1 MDFISLGRDHD
12 IGASCHFVRIDN
24 TGILLDA
31 GADPNEEGP
40 ASLPDFSPIQHRKI
54 NHVMISHAHHDH
66 IGGLPAV
73 NAHWPMARLHLT
85 HASQSLTTL
94 MLYAS
99 ERLQRRKYYEGSSPF
114 PALFDEED
122 LDDVFDMFHPH
133 PYNQTIPLDAQK
145 TSAEFYY
152 SGHLLGATGV
162 LLTTAENH
170 RIFYTSDTRSED
182 QTIIP
187 GGEYPSPPIDVLI
200 MESTLGADPIAE
212 TVTRP
217 KEEIRF
223 AQKLKAVLDR
233 GGSVLI
239 PVFMLGRAQEI
250 LALLGRFKDE
260 NLLDP
265 TTPIYTAGGLREV
278 SRIYDAFR
286 MSTPRK
292 DPNFEV
298 YSVDQTRFP
307 QTRKARQKAFRR
319 SGIHVL
325 ASGMMIERTLS
336 HKVAMEFIE
345 HQQHAIFFVGFAK
358 EDLPAGK
365 LLHAAQ
371 HGDEGIVLSRNRGMQ
386 SLACE
391 VDRFRFS
398 GHAHRKELTELAAN
412 LQPKT
417 IILVHGQTDAK
428 KWLKEELQQYCPDT
442 RILTPSQGEKTSL
455 VLR

>member
-1 MDFISLGRDHD
+1 MEFISLGRDHD
-12 IGASCHFVRIDN
+12 IGASCHFLHIDDI
-24 TGILLDA
+24 GILLDA

-40 ASLPDFSPIQHRKI
+40 ASLPDFSPIQHRQVD
-54 NHVMISHAHHDH
+54 HVMVSHAHHDH
-66 IGGLPAV
+66 IGSLPAV
-73 NAHWPMARLHLT
+73 NARWPMARLHLT

-99 ERLQRRKYYEGSSPF
+99 ERLQQRKYYEGSSPF

-122 LDDVFDMFHPH
+122 LDGVFDMFHSH
-133 PYNQTIPLDAQK
+133 PYNRTFPLDTKK
-145 TSAEFYY
+145 TAAEFYY

-162 LLTTAENH
+162 LITTAENQ

-187 GGEYPSPPIDVLI
+187 GGKYPSAPVDVLI
-200 MESTLGADPIAE
+200 MESTLGADPVAE

-217 KEEIRF
+217 EEEIRF
-223 AQKLKAVLDR
+223 AHQLKAVLDR

-260 NLLDP
+260 RILDP
-265 TTPIYTAGGLREV
+265 KTPIYTAGGLREV

-286 MSTPRK
+286 NSTPRI
-292 DPNFEV
+292 DPDFEV
-298 YSVDQTRFP
+298 YSVDQIRFP
-307 QTRKARQKAFRR
+307 RTRKARQKAFSRP
-319 SGIHVL
+319 GIHVL

-336 HKVAMEFIE
+336 HQIAMEFLE
-345 HQQHAIFFVGFAK
+345 HEQHAIFFVGFAK
-358 EDLPAGK
+358 EDLPSGK

-371 HGDEGIVLSRNRGMQ
+371 SGAEGIILSHERGMQ
-386 SLACE
+386 PIACE

-398 GHAHRKELTELAAN
+398 GHAHRKELTELAVS

-417 IILVHGQTDAK
+417 IILIHGQTDAK
-428 KWLKEELQQYCPDT
+428 KWLKEELRQHCPDT
-442 RILTPSQGEKTSL
+442 RILIPSQGEKTSI